1 MMPKNILF
9 QDGTYNVT
17 EVDVTSIGFDANTLV
32 QHTFPDGSDR
42 KTERINLDT
51 NELFTWCG
59 SVWDIEDQ
67 VEWFWNRP
75 NDLESEWKPRE
86 IVKVLQVKRIEE

>member
-9 QDGTYNVT
+9 QDGIHNVT
-17 EVDVTSIGFDANTLV
+17 EVDVTSISFDANTLV

-42 KTERINLDT
+42 NTARINLDT
-51 NELFTWCG
+51 NELFTWCE

-67 VEWFWNRP
+67 VEWFWNRL
-75 NDLESEWKPRE
+75 NDLESGWKPRE